1 MPHNATE
8 KKMAGAA
15 VNADDALKYMQV
27 FMPLSK
33 SEMAALLQYCEWR
46 HFDKKKIIVKQG
58 DTDNYLNI
66 VVKGLVRKYV
76 IVRRTEQTLQLATEG
91 HIIQSEISFLT
102 RSPSIV
108 NIETLEPTTMLSLR
122 HDKMEEA
129 LQKLPNGER
138 LGRMIL
144 TFMYIRKDERRFART
159 SKSIRELFAD
169 YITRHPHMLQR
180 VPQKYLASYLNIKP
194 ETFSRLKRLAMTT
207 DKKNKKL
214 DINQV

>member
-1 MPHNATE
+1 MQHNATE
-8 KKMAGAA
+8 KKMAEAA

-33 SEMAALLQYCEWR
+33 NDMAALLQYCEWR

-76 IVRRTEQTLQLATEG
+76 VVRRTEQTLQLATEG

-108 NIETLEPTTMLSLR
+108 NIETLEPTTMLCLR

-129 LQKLPNGER
+129 LEKMPGGER

-169 YITRHPHMLQR
+169 YITGHPHMLQR

-194 ETFSRLKRLAMTT
+194 ETFSRLKRVAM
-207 DKKNKKL
+207 DEMKRKKN
-214 DINQV
+214 